1 MKTLKAKEL
10 KGLVNKGLDMTIKDI
25 ETMKPEAYSLML
37 EATKELVTRNI
48 KASDKEIYQS
58 FLETLTEYAPAG
70 LPKVANKKAP
80 KKDTKKDTKKEG
92 KKEDKKPAKKPAK
105 KEGKKEDKK
114 PAKKITDKIEVG
126 DIVKFQVEGEEIQHD
141 IKIVYKGK
149 NNIIGVMA
157 EDEKEVFNI
166 RKSDF
171 NKQMFAW
178 TDRHNETYNIIVTL

>member
-1 MKTLKAKEL
+1 MNGGQKKMKTLKAKEL

-80 KKDTKKDTKKEG
+80 KKDTKKEG
-92 KKEDKKPAKKPAK
+92 KKEEKKAPKKL
-105 KEGKKEDKK
+105 
-114 PAKKITDKIEVG
+114 TDTIEVG
-126 DIVKFQVEGEEIQHD
+126 DVVNFRVEGEEIEHPV
-141 IKIVYKGK
+141 KIIYISRYDVIAITK
-149 NNIIGVMA
+149 N
-157 EDEKEVFNI
+157 EKEVFKI
-166 RKSDF
+166 RKSAF
-171 NKQMFAW
+171 NKQVFEW
-178 TDRHNETYNIIVTL
+178 TDRNNESYNIIVTL